1 MTFATQ
7 WKAAEGKR
15 AEIAVKVKAA
25 FKTRDAARAA
35 LIEQFAAAYKCSIVQ
50 NEEGEA
56 IGFPKQGKA
65 AAAAKK
71 SLQRLLTLAFVGKK
85 GTSEGTSGYEKAVA
99 YIAKSGLSKA
109 QALRAV
115 EAAFKA

>member
-15 AEIAVKVKAA
+15 AEIATKVKDA

-35 LIEQFAAAYKCSIVQ
+35 LIEQFAAAYGTEPVQ

-56 IGFPKQGKA
+56 IGFPKKGKA

-71 SLQRLLTLAFVGKK
+71 ALQRLLALAFVSKK

-99 YIAKSGLSKA
+99 YIAKSGLTKRE
-109 QALRAV
+109 ALRAV

>member
-1 MTFATQ
+1 MSYATQ
-7 WKAAEGKR
+7 WMAAEGKR
-15 AEIAVKVKAA
+15 TAIAVAVKAA
-25 FKTRDAARAA
+25 FKTRDAARTA
-35 LIEQFAAAYKCSIVQ
+35 LLEQFAAAYGCATVQ

-71 SLQRLLTLAFVGKK
+71 SLQRLLTLAFATKK
-85 GTSEGTSGYEKAVA
+85 GTSESTSAYEKAVA
-99 YIAKSGLSKA
+99 YIAKAGLTKA

-115 EAAFKA
+115 EAAFK